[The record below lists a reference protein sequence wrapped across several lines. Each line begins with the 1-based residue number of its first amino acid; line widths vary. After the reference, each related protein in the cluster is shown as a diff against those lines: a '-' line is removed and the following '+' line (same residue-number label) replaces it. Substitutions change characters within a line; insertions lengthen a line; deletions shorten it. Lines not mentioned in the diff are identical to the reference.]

1 MHKFEGEDTKD
12 SIIQLTARHV
22 NIQSRAKCRGKN
34 DHNKEIQRAER
45 NVGKAVV
52 HTGIAFLIILLDF
65 AVPFCICEGTTVES
79 TSSKLANTILARMHA
94 YAHNIGAR
102 TRRTE

>member
-52 HTGIAFLIILLDF
+52 HTGIAFPIILLDF
-65 AVPFCICEGTTVES
+65 AVSFCICDGTRAES
-79 TSSKLANTILARMHA
+79 ACPEQVTFKVAKLNVGLA
-94 YAHNIGAR
+94 I
-102 TRRTE
+102 